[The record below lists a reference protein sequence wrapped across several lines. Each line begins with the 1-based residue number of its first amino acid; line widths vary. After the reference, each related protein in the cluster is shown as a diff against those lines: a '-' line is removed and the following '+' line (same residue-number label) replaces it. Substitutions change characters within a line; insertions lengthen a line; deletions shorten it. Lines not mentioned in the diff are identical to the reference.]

1 MALFLCSN
9 ESNEVLA
16 QLAPEWTKNVCFP
29 SPNKIWHCNTP
40 LLYRQSFH
48 VRDQLTESIDA
59 ETFAALHL
67 TQSRSI
73 PADKGKKK
81 KCLQNWKQERYFFE
95 CYGNDCIALF
105 NATKIDD
112 LLLLN
117 KEVVVQ
123 DYSSQRISEFLAL
136 VKLPTGTREPA
147 ISVWDCCAASGGKSL
162 LAVDVLGN
170 INLTV
175 SDVRISIIENLRRFC
190 RSRNT

>member
-1 MALFLCSN
+1 M
-9 ESNEVLA
+9 
-16 QLAPEWTKNVCFP
+16 
-29 SPNKIWHCNTP
+29 
-40 LLYRQSFH
+40 
-48 VRDQLTESIDA
+48 
-59 ETFAALHL
+59 
-67 TQSRSI
+67 
-73 PADKGKKK
+73 
-81 KCLQNWKQERYFFE
+81 
-95 CYGNDCIALF
+95 F

-175 SDVRISIIENLRRFC
+175 SDVRISIIENLRRRFAEAGIHKYNSFVLILQQHLIFN
-190 RSRNT
+190 RLPLTW